1 MSSRPTGSL
10 QANGNCFAAML
21 LWATGFVALEYLLDD
36 WGVLSLSALRLAV
49 SVAFLV
55 LWWGWTEGWT
65 KVFGAPWRKGVV
77 IGGLGWGVGSVF
89 LLMGQKLSDPVTVT
103 IVVAMM
109 PIAGA
114 TTEIVFDSRRLSWRL
129 VVGIILAV
137 LGGYLATGAQ
147 LTQGHFGFGVVL
159 CLGAIFLFA
168 WVTRATTR
176 QLEPLS
182 RTGQTAVTL
191 SGGML
196 VTLAWCGISIVAGLG
211 ETHIGTI
218 DTGDWL
224 PLFIVLLP
232 SSGIAQL
239 LWIRGAGKLGILLAS
254 FHMNAVPF
262 YVMVILVSLSLG
274 QWHWLQA
281 GAVALVALGVLVS
294 QMSPGVFT
302 QRRKTS
308 QTRLD

>member
-1 MSSRPTGSL
+1 
-10 QANGNCFAAML
+10 ML

-36 WGVLSLSALRLAV
+36 WGVLSLSSLRLVV
-49 SVAFLV
+49 SVVFLV
-55 LWWGWTEGWT
+55 LWWGWTEGWA
-65 KVFGAPWRKGVV
+65 KVFGASWRKGLI
-77 IGGLGWGVGSVF
+77 IGGFGWGVGSVL

-114 TTEIVFDSRRLSWRL
+114 ATEIVFDNRRLSRRLI
-129 VVGIILAV
+129 VGLILAV
-137 LGGYLATGAQ
+137 FGGYLATGAQ
-147 LTQGHFGFGVVL
+147 LTQGNFGFGVAL
-159 CLGAIFLFA
+159 CLGAILLFA

-176 QLEPLS
+176 QLETLS

-191 SGGML
+191 CGGML
-196 VTLAWCGISIVAGLG
+196 VTLAWYGISIVAGFG

-224 PLFIVLLP
+224 PLLIFLLP

-239 LWIRGAGKLGILLAS
+239 LWIHGAGKLGVLLAS

-302 QRRKTS
+302 RGQKKS

>member
-1 MSSRPTGSL
+1 MPTGSFF
-10 QANGNCFAAML
+10 ANANCFAAML

-36 WGVLSLSALRLAV
+36 WGVLSLSLLRLVV
-49 SVAFLV
+49 SVVFLV
-55 LWWGWTEGWT
+55 LWWGWTEGWA
-65 KVFGAPWRKGVV
+65 KVFGTSWRKGLI
-77 IGGLGWGVGSVF
+77 IGGLGWGVGSVL

-114 TTEIVFDSRRLSWRL
+114 ATEIVFDNRRLSWRL

-211 ETHIGTI
+211 ETDIGTI
-218 DTGDWL
+218 DAGDWL

-274 QWHWLQA
+274 EWHWLQA

-302 QRRKTS
+302 RGQKKS

>member
-1 MSSRPTGSL
+1 
-10 QANGNCFAAML
+10 
-21 LWATGFVALEYLLDD
+21 
-36 WGVLSLSALRLAV
+36 
-49 SVAFLV
+49 
-55 LWWGWTEGWT
+55 
-65 KVFGAPWRKGVV
+65 
-77 IGGLGWGVGSVF
+77 
-89 LLMGQKLSDPVTVT
+89 LSDPVTVT

-114 TTEIVFDSRRLSWRL
+114 ATEIVFDNRRLSRRLI
-129 VVGIILAV
+129 VGLILAV
-137 LGGYLATGAQ
+137 FGGYLATGAQ
-147 LTQGHFGFGVVL
+147 LTQGNFGFGVAL
-159 CLGAIFLFA
+159 CLGAILLFA

-176 QLEPLS
+176 QLETLS

-191 SGGML
+191 CGGML
-196 VTLAWCGISIVAGLG
+196 VTLAWYGISIVAGFG

-224 PLFIVLLP
+224 PLLIFLLP

-239 LWIRGAGKLGILLAS
+239 LWIHGAGKLGVLLAS

-302 QRRKTS
+302 RGQKKS

>member
-1 MSSRPTGSL
+1 MPTGSFF
-10 QANGNCFAAML
+10 ANANCFAAML

-36 WGVLSLSALRLAV
+36 WGVLSLSSLRLV
-49 SVAFLV
+49 LSVVFLV
-55 LWWGWTEGWT
+55 LWWGWTEGWA
-65 KVFGAPWRKGVV
+65 KVFGASWRKGLI
-77 IGGLGWGVGSVF
+77 IGGFGWGVGSVL

-114 TTEIVFDSRRLSWRL
+114 ATEIVFDNRRLSRRLI
-129 VVGIILAV
+129 VGLILAV
-137 LGGYLATGAQ
+137 FGGYLATGAQ
-147 LTQGHFGFGVVL
+147 LTQGNFGFGVAL
-159 CLGAIFLFA
+159 CLGAILLFA

-176 QLEPLS
+176 QLETLS

-191 SGGML
+191 CGGML
-196 VTLAWCGISIVAGLG
+196 VTLAWYGISIVAGFG

-224 PLFIVLLP
+224 PLLIFLLP

-239 LWIRGAGKLGILLAS
+239 LWIHGAGKLGILLAS

-302 QRRKTS
+302 RGQKKS

>member
-1 MSSRPTGSL
+1 MPTGSFF
-10 QANGNCFAAML
+10 ANANCFAAML

-36 WGVLSLSALRLAV
+36 WGVLSLSSLRLVV
-49 SVAFLV
+49 SVVFLV
-55 LWWGWTEGWT
+55 LWWGWTEGWA
-65 KVFGAPWRKGVV
+65 KVLGAPWRKGVV

-103 IVVAMM
+103 MVVAMM

-114 TTEIVFDSRRLSWRL
+114 ATEIVFDNRRLSWRL
-129 VVGIILAV
+129 VVGLVLAV

-147 LTQGHFGFGVVL
+147 LTQGHFGFGVAL
-159 CLGAIFLFA
+159 CFGAIFLFA

-176 QLEPLS
+176 QFETLS
-182 RTGQTAVTL
+182 RTGQTTVTL
-191 SGGML
+191 CGGML
-196 VTLAWCGISIVAGLG
+196 VTLAWYGISIVAGFG

-224 PLFIVLLP
+224 PLLIFLLP

-239 LWIRGAGKLGILLAS
+239 LWIHGAGKLGILLAS

-262 YVMVILVSLSLG
+262 YVMVILVALSLG
-274 QWHWLQA
+274 QWHWLQV

-294 QMSPGVFT
+294 QMGQGVFT
-302 QRRKTS
+302 PERKKA

>member
-1 MSSRPTGSL
+1 MPTGSFF
-10 QANGNCFAAML
+10 ANANCFAAML

-36 WGVLSLSALRLAV
+36 WGVLSLSSLRLVV
-49 SVAFLV
+49 SVVFLV
-55 LWWGWTEGWT
+55 LWWGWTEGWA
-65 KVFGAPWRKGVV
+65 KVFGASWRKGLI
-77 IGGLGWGVGSVF
+77 IGGFGWGVGSVL

-103 IVVAMM
+103 IIVAMM

-114 TTEIVFDSRRLSWRL
+114 ATEIVFDNRRLSRRLI
-129 VVGIILAV
+129 VGLILAV

-147 LTQGHFGFGVVL
+147 LTQGNFGFGVAL
-159 CLGAIFLFA
+159 CLGAILLFA

-176 QLEPLS
+176 QLETLS

-191 SGGML
+191 CGGML
-196 VTLAWCGISIVAGLG
+196 VTLAWYGISIVAGFG

-224 PLFIVLLP
+224 PLLIFLLP

-239 LWIRGAGKLGILLAS
+239 LWIHGAGKLGILLAS

-302 QRRKTS
+302 RGQKKS

>member
-1 MSSRPTGSL
+1 MPTGSFF
-10 QANGNCFAAML
+10 ANANCFAAML

-36 WGVLSLSALRLAV
+36 WGVLSLSSLRLVV
-49 SVAFLV
+49 SVVFLV
-55 LWWGWTEGWT
+55 LWWGWTEGWA
-65 KVFGAPWRKGVV
+65 KVFGASWRKGLI
-77 IGGLGWGVGSVF
+77 IGGFGWGVGSVL

-114 TTEIVFDSRRLSWRL
+114 ATEIVFDNRQLSRRLI
-129 VVGIILAV
+129 VGLILAV

-147 LTQGHFGFGVVL
+147 LTQGNFGFGVAL
-159 CLGAIFLFA
+159 CLGAILLFA

-176 QLEPLS
+176 QLETLS

-191 SGGML
+191 CGGML
-196 VTLAWCGISIVAGLG
+196 VTLAWYGISIVAGFG

-224 PLFIVLLP
+224 PLLIFLLP

-239 LWIRGAGKLGILLAS
+239 LWIHGAGKLGILLAS

-302 QRRKTS
+302 QGQKKS

>member
-1 MSSRPTGSL
+1 MPTGSFF
-10 QANGNCFAAML
+10 ANANCFAAML

-36 WGVLSLSALRLAV
+36 WGVLSLSSLRLVV
-49 SVAFLV
+49 SVVFLV
-55 LWWGWTEGWT
+55 LWWGWTEGWA
-65 KVFGAPWRKGVV
+65 KVFGASWRKGLI
-77 IGGLGWGVGSVF
+77 IGGFGWGVGSVL

-114 TTEIVFDSRRLSWRL
+114 ATEIVFDNRRLSRRLI
-129 VVGIILAV
+129 VGLILAV
-137 LGGYLATGAQ
+137 FGGYLATGAQ
-147 LTQGHFGFGVVL
+147 LTQGNFGFGVAL
-159 CLGAIFLFA
+159 CLGAILLFA

-176 QLEPLS
+176 QLETLS

-191 SGGML
+191 CGGML
-196 VTLAWCGISIVAGLG
+196 VTLAWYGISIVAGFG

-224 PLFIVLLP
+224 PLLIFLLP

-239 LWIRGAGKLGILLAS
+239 LWIHGAGKLGILLAS

-294 QMSPGVFT
+294 QMNPGVFT
-302 QRRKTS
+302 RGQKKS

>member
-1 MSSRPTGSL
+1 MPTGSFF
-10 QANGNCFAAML
+10 ANANCFAAML

-36 WGVLSLSALRLAV
+36 WGVLSLSSLRLVV
-49 SVAFLV
+49 SVVFLV
-55 LWWGWTEGWT
+55 LWWGWTEGWA
-65 KVFGAPWRKGVV
+65 KVFGAPWRKGLI
-77 IGGLGWGVGSVF
+77 IGGLGWGVGSV
-89 LLMGQKLSDPVTVT
+89 LLVMGQKLSDPVTVT

-114 TTEIVFDSRRLSWRL
+114 ATEIVFDNRRLSRRLI
-129 VVGIILAV
+129 VGLILAV

-147 LTQGHFGFGVVL
+147 PMQGNFGFGVAL
-159 CLGAIFLFA
+159 CLGAILLFA

-176 QLEPLS
+176 QFETLS
-182 RTGQTAVTL
+182 RTGQATVTL
-191 SGGML
+191 CGGML
-196 VTLAWCGISIVAGLG
+196 VTLIWYGISIVAGFG
-211 ETHIGTI
+211 EIHIGTI

-224 PLFIVLLP
+224 PLLIFLLP

-239 LWIRGAGKLGILLAS
+239 LWIHGAGKLGILLAS

-281 GAVALVALGVLVS
+281 GAVVLVALGVLVS
-294 QMSPGVFT
+294 QISPGVFT
-302 QRRKTS
+302 QGQKKS

>member
-36 WGVLSLSALRLAV
+36 WGVLSLSSLRLVV
-49 SVAFLV
+49 SVVFLV
-55 LWWGWTEGWT
+55 LWWGWTEGWA
-65 KVFGAPWRKGVV
+65 KVFGASWRKGLI
-77 IGGLGWGVGSVF
+77 IGGFGWGVGSVL

-114 TTEIVFDSRRLSWRL
+114 ATEIVFDNRRLSRRLI
-129 VVGIILAV
+129 VGLILAV
-137 LGGYLATGAQ
+137 FGGYLATGAQ
-147 LTQGHFGFGVVL
+147 LTQGNFGFGVAL
-159 CLGAIFLFA
+159 CLGAILLFA

-176 QLEPLS
+176 QLETLS

-191 SGGML
+191 CGGML
-196 VTLAWCGISIVAGLG
+196 VTLAWYGISIVAGFG

-224 PLFIVLLP
+224 PLLIFLLP

-302 QRRKTS
+302 RGQKKS

>member
-1 MSSRPTGSL
+1 MPTGSFF
-10 QANGNCFAAML
+10 ANANCFAAML

-36 WGVLSLSALRLAV
+36 WGVLSLSSLRLVV
-49 SVAFLV
+49 SVVFLV
-55 LWWGWTEGWT
+55 LWWGWTEGWA
-65 KVFGAPWRKGVV
+65 KVFGASWRKGLI
-77 IGGLGWGVGSVF
+77 IGGLGWGVGSVL

-114 TTEIVFDSRRLSWRL
+114 ATEIVFDNRRLSRRLI
-129 VVGIILAV
+129 VGLILAV

-147 LTQGHFGFGVVL
+147 LTQGNFGFGVAL
-159 CLGAIFLFA
+159 CLGAILLFA

-176 QLEPLS
+176 QLETLS
-182 RTGQTAVTL
+182 RAGQTAVTL
-191 SGGML
+191 CGGML
-196 VTLAWCGISIVAGLG
+196 VTLVWYGISIVAGFG

-224 PLFIVLLP
+224 PLFIFLLP

-294 QMSPGVFT
+294 QMNPGVFT
-302 QRRKTS
+302 RGQKKS